1 MVTFIPITW
10 RTPMR
15 RTLLLTS
22 LLIPLTACGEVGK
35 LTDNLNPQRRLP
47 AIAPVAVQ
55 HLQPG
60 GEVSVTL
67 SVTPPP
73 NGAPITGMDLIN
85 PAPDLITATLTGTTL
100 SLKASPSALPQG
112 LIPVTIQVK
121 AGTET
126 VKLRVP
132 VEIGDLITREFSR
145 FNVIRGQA
153 NLPAVAFDNGA
164 SMNCWMN
171 GRYSVAN
178 GRLEHNQD
186 FSLPHASPEGQAC
199 ATRSNL
205 SMATA
210 APGAI
215 ASITPTTTT
224 LFTAPFHALGMLQ
237 PTQTAVGIG
246 TFTQLDSSGR
256 YAQMG
261 SGITSVREGSTA
273 GAAPMTFPGNGATTD
288 LGRYNGGE
296 WPDPLTACPEFQPGS
311 TGLPLIVAT
320 FSGGETTATGA
331 SLTVDGQSVPV
342 CAYGSTQYV
351 NTKDAPGNYVGGY
364 RSAQDIGRSLL
375 KSSGAVFVIP
385 RTALEAGRTYQA
397 SVKVNGQPVAWSF
410 KTASTLTAQSLGVV
424 GQVQI
429 R

>member
-1 MVTFIPITW
+1 
-10 RTPMR
+10 MR
-15 RTLLLTS
+15 RTLLLTT
-22 LLIPLTACGEVGK
+22 LLIPLTACGEVGN
-35 LTDNLNPQRRLP
+35 LTDKLNPQRRLP
-47 AIAPVAVQ
+47 TIAPVATQ

-60 GEVSVTL
+60 GEVSVAL

-73 NGAPITGMDLIN
+73 NGTPITGMDLVN

-100 SLKASPSALPQG
+100 ALKVHPSALPQG
-112 LIPVTIQVK
+112 LIPITVQVHVGEE
-121 AGTET
+121 AAR
-126 VKLRVP
+126 LRIP
-132 VEIGDLITREFSR
+132 IEIGDLITREYGR
-145 FNVIRGQA
+145 FNAIREQA
-153 NLPAVAFDNGA
+153 NLPAVTFDNEA

-171 GRYSVAN
+171 GRYSVVN

-186 FSLPHASPEGQAC
+186 SSLPYASPEGQAC

-205 SMATA
+205 SMSSA

-215 ASITPTTTT
+215 ASVTPTTTR

-237 PTQTAVGIG
+237 PTQTSVGIG
-246 TFTQLDSSGR
+246 TYSQLDSSGR
-256 YAQMG
+256 YARMG
-261 SGITSVREGSTA
+261 SGITSLREGSTA

-311 TGLPLIVAT
+311 TGLPLIVST
-320 FSGGETTATGA
+320 FSAVETTATEA
-331 SLTVDGQSVPV
+331 SLTVDGQAVPV

-385 RTALEAGRTYQA
+385 KQPLEPGRTYRA
-397 SVKVNGQPVAWSF
+397 SVKVNGQAMAWNF

-424 GQVQI
+424 GEVQL